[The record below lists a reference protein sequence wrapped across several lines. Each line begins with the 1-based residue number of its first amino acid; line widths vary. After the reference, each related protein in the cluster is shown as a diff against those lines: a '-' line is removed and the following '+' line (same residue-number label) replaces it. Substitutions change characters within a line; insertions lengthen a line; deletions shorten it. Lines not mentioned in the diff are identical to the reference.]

1 MSTYM
6 MQCLL
11 HPTHGYYVNPDS
23 NFIGSRRDLT
33 TNPEAEQMFGEVW
46 AGFLKATLNSSKL
59 RVNPGNSSL
68 LFGFW
73 SNIKS
78 HEGIFLSELSNL
90 DLEREH

>member
-11 HPTHGYYVNPDS
+11 HPTHGYYVDPES

-46 AGFLKATLNSSKL
+46 AG
-59 RVNPGNSSL
+59 
-68 LFGFW
+68 
-73 SNIKS
+73 
-78 HEGIFLSELSNL
+78 
-90 DLEREH
+90 LERNFER